1 MGPDE
6 ERTVRRLAETVA
18 AYAASMEA
26 WESAELHVLEVM
38 LRERLTALGVAV
50 GPDAGAVLMVVAELV
65 AERPPE
71 WGGDARDTL
80 AEISVLGLRLLEDGS
95 GG

>member
-1 MGPDE
+1 MSAGKEPSIRE
-6 ERTVRRLAETVA
+6 LAEMVA
-18 AYAASMEA
+18 RQAASLQA

-38 LRERLTALGVAV
+38 LRERLCALGIGT
-50 GPDAGAVLMVVAELV
+50 GPETGAVLMAVAQLL

-80 AEISVLGLRLLEDGS
+80 AEIAFLGLRILDAGEP
-95 GG
+95 